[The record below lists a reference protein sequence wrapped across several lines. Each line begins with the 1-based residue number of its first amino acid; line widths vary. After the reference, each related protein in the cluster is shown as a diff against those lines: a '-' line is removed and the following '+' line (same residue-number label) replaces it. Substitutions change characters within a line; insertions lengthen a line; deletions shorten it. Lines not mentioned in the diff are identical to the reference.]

1 MYLSLLV
8 SSAMVI
14 NVRYLEV
21 LADRMPYLHQY
32 LTIINERK
40 GGLMY
45 LKSVD
50 LAFSLM
56 PVIEE
61 TTLQGSRE
69 PIL

>member
-1 MYLSLLV
+1 MYLNLLV

-21 LADRMPYLHQY
+21 LADRTPYLHQY

-50 LAFSLM
+50 LASSLM
-56 PVIEE
+56 PVVEE